1 MASNSGGLRRRG
13 QGPGEEEDVSVNN
26 DSSAS
31 DQGDY
36 DTWDQILLQV
46 SYWEV
51 WINNKHILFTHL

>member
-13 QGPGEEEDVSVNN
+13 QGPGEEEDVSDKKDN
-26 DSSAS
+26 SAS

-46 SYWEV
+46 SYWEM
-51 WINNKHILFTHL
+51 WINNKHILFHL

>member
-13 QGPGEEEDVSVNN
+13 QGPGEEEDVIDNN

>member
-13 QGPGEEEDVSVNN
+13 QDPGEEDVSDND

-31 DQGDY
+31 DQEDY

-46 SYWEV
+46 SYWEM
-51 WINNKHILFTHL
+51 

>member
-13 QGPGEEEDVSVNN
+13 QGPGEEEDVSDKKDN
-26 DSSAS
+26 SAS

-46 SYWEV
+46 SYWEM
-51 WINNKHILFTHL
+51 

>member
-13 QGPGEEEDVSVNN
+13 QGPGEKEDVIDNKDN
-26 DSSAS
+26 SAS

-46 SYWEV
+46 SYWEM
-51 WINNKHILFTHL
+51 